1 MMPFDTSQE
10 IFLSVSVRGG
20 ACGLRCFDTANIGK
34 PLQTSEADSNPSFQ
48 RLCALRVGRILWQLC
63 CFPSRS
69 KLFRASTLGEAAWI
83 SHKQTQALKCS
94 IVVRQAAVSHTVTR
108 TTSSIDVMPCFTLS
122 QPSARKLVMP
132 SFSACCWISRA
143 VLPVAIIDSMVSLT
157 PMTCCTATRPW

>member
-10 IFLSVSVRGG
+10 IFSLGFRFAAV
-20 ACGLRCFDTANIGK
+20 
-34 PLQTSEADSNPSFQ
+34 
-48 RLCALRVGRILWQLC
+48 RVGC
-63 CFPSRS
+63 A
-69 KLFRASTLGEAAWI
+69 ASTLPTSASRCKPLKLILTQFPASVCVACWTDTVATVLFSI
-83 SHKQTQALKCS
+83 SVQAVPHQHIGRSSLDLA
-94 IVVRQAAVSHTVTR
+94 QANTNAEMFDCGKKVTVSHTVTR